1 MTKDLQQ
8 RNFDKVA
15 ASWDEEPRRL
25 KLAKEVATAIMGAV
39 RLDSGMA
46 ALDYGCGTGLV
57 TLALQP
63 HLGRIT
69 GADSSRGML
78 DVLEHKVRQLGLT
91 NVTTRL
97 VDFARGERLAEQFQL
112 IVSSMTLHHVPDLAP
127 LLRHF
132 YELLQPGG
140 VLCLADLDTEDGSFH
155 SDFTGVAHFGL
166 DRVALKGELKE
177 CGFRDARDTTAATV
191 IKELGEGRIRDYTVF
206 LITATK

>member
-1 MTKDLQQ
+1 MTENHQQ
-8 RNFDKVA
+8 RDFDKVA
-15 ASWDEEPRRL
+15 ESWDEEPRRL
-25 KLAKEVATAIMGAV
+25 KLAKEVAAAIMGEV

-78 DVLEHKVRQLGLT
+78 DKLENKVRKLGLT

-112 IVSSMTLHHVPDLAP
+112 IVSSMTLHHVPELAP

-132 YELLQPGG
+132 HELLSPGG

-155 SDFTGVAHFGL
+155 SDTTGVAHFGL
-166 DRVALKGELKE
+166 DREGVKSELKE
-177 CGFRDARDTTAATV
+177 CGFLDARSTTAATV
-191 IKELGEGRIRDYTVF
+191 VKELGESGVRVYTVF
-206 LITATK
+206 LITAMK